1 MAKFC
6 SGCGAALIEGAKFCQ
21 SCGAPLPKPEPKRVF
36 CSKCGAELKVG
47 VKFCEV
53 CGTPVT
59 QAAHIPTPAPEPVP
73 EPTPEPVPEPESE
86 PTPEPTPEPESEP
99 ESEPTPE
106 SIPEPEPQPEPEIK
120 QEPEPTQ
127 APEPEPIPEP
137 IPEPEPV
144 FEPAPEPVSEP
155 APEPAPEPKPAPRA
169 FSFAAPSFT
178 GEAILGSVGGKA
190 LGAVS
195 SVVPGPGRVIASSG
209 KSFVASLKSTLKDPK
224 KMIPTLVIAVIW
236 IVLDILKSCGI
247 NPVPT
252 QILSFLTFANG
263 GMNGGFFGAMFGI
276 VGKGIFAGALVSLI
290 GLFAKRNKGQKRSF
304 ADTLKGAFGV
314 SLDTL
319 GAYLAGVGAAIFFF
333 LLISGGAARISFM
346 GGIATSFL
354 AARAALQN
362 GFLRRFISSI
372 TSKGKPKAGPGA
384 AGFIR
389 GISVGSAAAAF
400 IGLIGINLI
409 LIILGGVILTG
420 GVVLAILQATGVIKS
435 GKEAS
440 AR

>member
-6 SGCGAALIEGAKFCQ
+6 SDCGAALIEGAKFCQ

-47 VKFCEV
+47 VKFCGV

-73 EPTPEPVPEPESE
+73 ESIPEPTPEPVPEPE
-86 PTPEPTPEPESEP
+86 PRPA
-99 ESEPTPE
+99 
-106 SIPEPEPQPEPEIK
+106 PEIK

-127 APEPEPIPEP
+127 GPAPEP
-137 IPEPEPV
+137 IPEPEPIPQ
-144 FEPAPEPVSEP
+144 PAPEPQPAPAPETATAPDIQQVPESEP
-155 APEPAPEPKPAPRA
+155 APALEAESEPAPAPVETVDETPRQQ
-169 FSFAAPSFT
+169 SFNAEAT
-178 GEAILGSVGGKA
+178 VGETALGSIKSTA
-190 LGAVS
+190 FGAATAAI
-195 SVVPGPGRVIASSG
+195 PGPMKVIGGSAKQFFS
-209 KSFVASLKSTLKDPK
+209 SLKSTLKDPK

-236 IVLDILKSCGI
+236 IVLDILKACGI
-247 NPVPT
+247 NPIPT
-252 QILSFLTFANG
+252 QVLSFFTFANG
-263 GMNGGFFGAMFGI
+263 GMNGGFFGALFGI

-333 LLISGGAARISFM
+333 LLISGGATRISFM

-354 AARAALQN
+354 AARSVLQN
-362 GFLRRFISSI
+362 GFLRRFIGSI
-372 TSKGKPKAGPGA
+372 TSKGKPKAGSGA

-409 LIILGGVILTG
+409 LIIMGGVILTG
-420 GVVLAILQATGVIKS
+420 GVVLMILQATGAIKA

-440 AR
+440 AK